1 MFSERNSSPLGRFRR
16 IHDFRLLL
24 REKKA
29 RNGKK
34 IAEFPLKK
42 SKMWKNGKNPKIEV
56 LKREIGKKGVGFFL
70 FLTNETFPLKFIYLL
85 FIRAFKNI
93 KLLLN
98 WD

>member
-1 MFSERNSSPLGRFRR
+1 
-16 IHDFRLLL
+16 
-24 REKKA
+24 
-29 RNGKK
+29 
-34 IAEFPLKK
+34 
-42 SKMWKNGKNPKIEV
+42 MWKNGKNPKIEV